1 MGVKM
6 EEMARENKKM
16 GEQLEEAVKNN
27 AKNRGRSAAPNKK
40 TIS

>member
-1 MGVKM
+1 M

-16 GEQLEEAVKNN
+16 MEKFEETAKNN
-27 AKNRGRSAAPNKK
+27 AKNRGRSAGPDKK